1 MTASSTIRL
10 LIQVINLVTRP
21 DRLDRMRFQLE
32 TAGLSFET
40 LVGVDGKKAGFE
52 SKFLSAGEIGCFKSH
67 VNAMRRQKEIGAA
80 YSLILEDDAALSS
93 AVNEKFLSEMI
104 DLMERNKL
112 DMLQIGFIEHFYSF
126 SLRSGILEAVI
137 SLLNGRGKKDASG
150 ARFVLGEFR
159 SGAHAYL
166 VSNRLAEGISSAI
179 SEPPLLPWDD
189 WLGLM
194 AKAQTHRNI
203 RIARLVKSVVSQA
216 SRLSLNSKIDSDIEG
231 PGS

>member
-1 MTASSTIRL
+1 MTTASTMKL

-21 DRLDRMRFQLE
+21 DRLERMSSQLE
-32 TAGLSFET
+32 DAGLSFET
-40 LVGVDGKKAGFE
+40 LVGVDGKRAGFE
-52 SKFLSAGEIGCFKSH
+52 SKFLSTGEIGCFKSH
-67 VNAMRRQKEIGAA
+67 VSAMRRQKEVGAA
-80 YSLILEDDAALSS
+80 YSLILEDDAVLSL
-93 AVNEKFLSEMI
+93 AVNGKFLSEMM
-104 DLMERNKL
+104 DLMGRNKL

-126 SLRSGILEAVI
+126 TLRSGLLEAVI

-159 SGAHAYL
+159 SGAHAYI

-203 RIARLVKSVVSQA
+203 RIARLVNSVVSQA
-216 SRLSLNSKIDSDIEG
+216 SRSSLNSKIDSDIEG